1 MNRLTNKVAIITG
14 AARGI
19 GLATAQLFVNEGATV
34 IATDLFMKS
43 LNNITVLKLDVTS
56 QEDWKNIVSKAISD
70 FGKIDILINNA
81 GVNSGINLLNE
92 TIEDWNR
99 IILTNSASMMIGMKE
114 VIPFMQKQGGGS
126 IVNCSSIVGLVS
138 GSVPGIAYSASKGA
152 IRSMSRHIAQQFA
165 KDRIRVN
172 SIYPGTITNG
182 IILANRNN
190 MPLPPHVGEPMDV
203 AYGYL
208 YLASDESK
216 FVTGTELVIDGGWFA
231 K

>member
-1 MNRLTNKVAIITG
+1 MNRLINKVAIITG

-56 QEDWKNIVSKAISD
+56 QEDWKNIVGKAISD
-70 FGKIDILINNA
+70 FGKVDILINNA
-81 GVNSGINLLNE
+81 GVNSGINLLGE
-92 TIEDWNR
+92 TIEDWNK
-99 IILTNSASMMIGMKE
+99 IILTNSASMMFGMRE

-138 GSVPGIAYSASKGA
+138 GNVPGVAYSASKGA
-152 IRSMSRHIAQQFA
+152 IRSMSRQIAQQFA

-190 MPLPPHVGEPMDV
+190 MPLPPYVGEPMDV

>member
-1 MNRLTNKVAIITG
+1 MNRLINKVAIITG

-56 QEDWKNIVSKAISD
+56 QEDWKNIVGKAISD
-70 FGKIDILINNA
+70 FGKVDILINNA
-81 GVNSGINLLNE
+81 GVNSGINLLGE
-92 TIEDWNR
+92 TIEDWNK
-99 IILTNSASMMIGMKE
+99 IILTNSASMMFGMRE

-138 GSVPGIAYSASKGA
+138 GNVPGVAYSASKGA
-152 IRSMSRHIAQQFA
+152 IRSMSRQIAQQFA

-182 IILANRNN
+182 IILANKNN
-190 MPLPPHVGEPMDV
+190 MPLPPYVGEPIDV

>member
-1 MNRLTNKVAIITG
+1 M
-14 AARGI
+14 
-19 GLATAQLFVNEGATV
+19 
-34 IATDLFMKS
+34 M
-43 LNNITVLKLDVTS
+43 
-56 QEDWKNIVSKAISD
+56 
-70 FGKIDILINNA
+70 FGM
-81 GVNSGINLLNE
+81 
-92 TIEDWNR
+92 R
-99 IILTNSASMMIGMKE
+99 E

-138 GSVPGIAYSASKGA
+138 GNVPGVAYSASKGA
-152 IRSMSRHIAQQFA
+152 IRSMSRQIAQQFA

-182 IILANRNN
+182 IILANKNN
-190 MPLPPHVGEPMDV
+190 MPLPPYVGEPIDV

>member
-14 AARGI
+14 ASRNI
-19 GLATAQLFVNEGATV
+19 GLATAQLFINEGATV
-34 IATDLFMKS
+34 ISTDLSMKS
-43 LNNITVLKLDVTS
+43 VNNITVLKLDVTS
-56 QEDWKNIVSKAISD
+56 QEDWKNVVNKVISD

-81 GVNSGINLLNE
+81 GVNSGVNLLGE
-92 TIEDWNR
+92 TIEDWNK
-99 IILTNSASMMIGMKE
+99 IILTNSASMMFGMRE

-152 IRSMSRHIAQQFA
+152 IRSMSRQIAQQFA

-182 IILANRNN
+182 IMLANKNN